1 MGPLALVSQEAV
13 RRARKVIGR
22 SKTAGNTPGSKSG
35 RQGEVW
41 VLRQREDVF
50 LVVWA
55 L

>member
-22 SKTAGNTPGSKSG
+22 SKTAGNTPGRKSG
-35 RQGEVW
+35 RW

-50 LVVWA
+50 LVVWV